1 MQAGKRQ
8 ALPARHELKYFINPA
23 ELDVLRARLSPVLK
37 LDPHCARGPYM
48 IRSLYFDDAFDTAL
62 RDKENGVMHRDK
74 YRIRIYGFSDDG
86 IFLERKRKAGDLIQK
101 SSVRITR
108 RLCEKL
114 IEGDPRGLQSAQS
127 PLIQEMFL
135 MMRTRLLRP
144 KVIVDYA
151 REAYE
156 HPVED
161 LRITFDTRLRTGLSS
176 LELFEPDIP
185 TVCPHDRNVEILEVK
200 FNSYLPD
207 FVSALLG
214 GLTAERSAISKYV
227 LARRFEHV
235 I

>member
-8 ALPARHELKYFINPA
+8 ALPARHELKYFVNPA
-23 ELDVLRARLSPVLK
+23 ELDVLRKRLSPVLR
-37 LDPHCARGPYM
+37 LDPHCKSGPYM
-48 IRSLYFDDAFDTAL
+48 IRSLYFDDAFDAAL

-74 YRIRIYGFSDDG
+74 YRIRIYNSADDE

-114 IEGDPRGLQSAQS
+114 IEGDPRGLQAAPN

-151 REAYE
+151 REAYV

-161 LRITFDTRLRTGLSS
+161 VRVTFDTNLRTGLSS
-176 LELFEPDIP
+176 LEMFDPDIP

-200 FNSYLPD
+200 FNAYLPD
-207 FVSALLG
+207 FVSALLA
-214 GLTAERSAISKYV
+214 GLSAERSAISKYV
-227 LARRFEHV
+227 LARRFEHA